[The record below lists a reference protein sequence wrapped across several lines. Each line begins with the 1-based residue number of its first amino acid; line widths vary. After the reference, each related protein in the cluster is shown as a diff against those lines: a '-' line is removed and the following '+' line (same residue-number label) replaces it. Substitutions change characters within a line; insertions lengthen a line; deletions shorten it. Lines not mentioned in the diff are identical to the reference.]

1 MNYLE
6 FKRQLMV
13 DPYSKDQDFL
23 DAKGRDAEFAEA
35 ADEADAFEQ
44 ALQDALTVEVPP
56 GLAEQIMLRTSIEEG
71 LRDQPQT
78 VQQKVVRPMWP
89 QALAAGIFA
98 AAVTAG
104 VMTWQQPAAPEA
116 GPGSMETFVVDHWQH
131 HGNATLQQASTE
143 FSSAEELRQVLA
155 SVGVEATEEFLRQ
168 IRYGANCPT
177 PKGKGAHL
185 VLNTEYGPITLF
197 YAPKV
202 ESGTSRMS
210 IDDVVAI
217 LVEMQNGSAALVGE
231 QKDEDSMR
239 KIGDMI
245 NENLRPMSTNT

>member
-44 ALQDALTVEVPP
+44 SLQDALTVEVPP

-71 LRDQPQT
+71 LRDQPQ
-78 VQQKVVRPMWP
+78 VAQQKVVRPMWP

-104 VMTWQQPAAPEA
+104 VMSWQHATSAG

-131 HGNATLQQASTE
+131 HGDATLQQASTE
-143 FSSAEELRQVLA
+143 FSSAQELRQVLA

-185 VLNTEYGPITLF
+185 VLNTEHGPITLF

-217 LVEMQNGSAALVGE
+217 LVEMQSGSAALVGE
-231 QKDEDSMR
+231 EKDEDSMR